1 MGQNTTLAIILVI
14 IGSFCYALSAS
25 FQHRAIKRKVH
36 RNEDKRP
43 LGFKAFLQTIT
54 SRRWLAG
61 AVLLGISAVL
71 QVIALSMAP
80 VSVVQPVGLLAF
92 PWSILIQARLHRQRI
107 RGRVGLAVILTVG
120 ATAAFTIQ
128 SALHAVPH
136 SDLNGVRVAIGA
148 AVVYLLT
155 LAFGLLGARGPK
167 HWRCLLWSSGGA
179 MLYGLEAALVK
190 SLIDFIRKVD
200 WMHSPLLWTIL
211 LALAIGSLTAGW
223 MIQQGFATGPSEIV
237 VGSTTITSPVIAV
250 TYGIAVLGEGRLLDI
265 PAALMMIVF
274 AALAVTGVVVLTRL
288 DKSWDERPVLH

>member
-1 MGQNTTLAIILVI
+1 MGQNTTLAITLVVF
-14 IGSFCYALSAS
+14 GSFCYALSAS
-25 FQHRAIKRKVH
+25 FQHRAIKRKVR
-36 RNEDKRP
+36 RNEEKAP
-43 LGFKAFLQTIT
+43 LGFRAFLSTIR

-61 AVLLGISAVL
+61 AGLLGVSALL

-107 RGRVGLAVILTVG
+107 RRRVGLAVLLTVG
-120 ATAAFTIQ
+120 ATAAFTVL
-128 SALHAVPH
+128 SALHAVPQ
-136 SDLNGVRVAIGA
+136 SDLNGVRVAVGA

-190 SLIDFIRKVD
+190 SLIDFIRHTQ
-200 WMHSPLLWTIL
+200 WWHSPLLIGIL
-211 LALAIGSLTAGW
+211 AALVIGSSTAGW

-250 TYGIAVLGEGRLLDI
+250 TYGIAVLGEGRLLDNLTGGLM
-265 PAALMMIVF
+265 ALF
-274 AALAVTGVVVLTRL
+274 AALAVAGVVVLTRL
-288 DKSWDERPVLH
+288 DKSWDERPLLH